1 MTSRRA
7 HLSLGGRLL
16 RAVALAALSA
26 CIGAPPPSADAP
38 TGLETAPVTP
48 ITSAPEPTDT
58 FLARPDFASAFD
70 RVAPG
75 VVGVAAG
82 RRDGA
87 RLIVRR
93 TGSGFVFQTSGP
105 TSGMQTTIVTND
117 HLLGDAPSVAVRLP
131 DGRTL
136 DARIVGRDASTD
148 LAVLQIDLTLDAG
161 GPGPDP
167 APLAKAGSLRT
178 GAWVA
183 AIGNPM
189 GLEQSITVGVV
200 SALER
205 RGLPGTSLRSAT
217 FIQTD
222 VSLNPGSSGGPLVDG
237 MGRVVGLNTAVL
249 ARAQGIA
256 FATPIEVVKTVVEE
270 LMLHGRF
277 VRGFAGIVVKNVR
290 VRDAAEAGLPKQRGA
305 RVTQVVEKGPG
316 DRAGLKPGDV
326 ILRFGQKRIDEP
338 TALPWLIAATRPG
351 EVIELRVARRTK
363 RLLLSLEVAAA
374 ATGASN

>member
-7 HLSLGGRLL
+7 GLSLGGRLL
-16 RAVALAALSA
+16 RAIALAALSA

-48 ITSAPEPTDT
+48 MTSAPEPTGA

-70 RVAPG
+70 HVAPG

-93 TGSGFVFQTSGP
+93 TGSGFVFQ

-136 DARIVGRDASTD
+136 DARVVGRDASTD

-161 GPGPDP
+161 GPGPVP
-167 APLAKAGSLRT
+167 VPLAKAGSLRT

-277 VRGFAGIVVKNVR
+277 VRGFAGIVVKSVR
-290 VRDAAEAGLPKQRGA
+290 VRDAVEAGLPKQQGA
-305 RVTQVVEKGPG
+305 RVTQVVDKGPG

-326 ILRFGQKRIDEP
+326 ILRFGQKRIDDS

-363 RLLLSLEVAAA
+363 RLLLSLEVASA